1 MPTVV
6 LPGQTAQKGMPINY
20 DKWDNIDDSD
30 EEESAVPSRVAD
42 LVPAGATTL
51 PPDATRAFLNELCG
65 SVFVQLATD
74 EGIRICSTAL
84 QRSLPGI
91 APLEEELKT
100 HTLACHFYFPQCLP
114 ARWQGR
120 EQLRLA
126 GEQSARACI
135 AEILEDLQLGVLTRE
150 SLFRAAGNPPGHP
163 DHAKLAERLA
173 LPPKCLLLVA
183 QLAMPE
189 VGAWMETKVLPFVGG
204 DQALD

>member
-1 MPTVV
+1 MKTLWLGSNHIGDLGARSIVDS
-6 LPGQTAQKGMPINY
+6 AAKGGL
-20 DKWDNIDDSD
+20 
-30 EEESAVPSRVAD
+30 A
-42 LVPAGATTL
+42 
-51 PPDATRAFLNELCG
+51 EL
-65 SVFVQLATD
+65 
-74 EGIRICSTAL
+74 
-84 QRSLPGI
+84 
-91 APLEEELKT
+91 
-100 HTLACHFYFPQCLP
+100 
-114 ARWQGR
+114 